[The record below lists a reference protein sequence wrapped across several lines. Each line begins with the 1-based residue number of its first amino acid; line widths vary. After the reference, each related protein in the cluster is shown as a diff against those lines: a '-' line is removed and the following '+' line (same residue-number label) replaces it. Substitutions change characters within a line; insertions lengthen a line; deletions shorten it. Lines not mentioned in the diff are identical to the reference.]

1 MKDNWLKDLQGK
13 LADYEREAPDMLW
26 ENIEKQLQSP
36 RHKRNAH
43 VWTWRKYVA
52 AAILLLLI
60 CSSYFLISQ
69 TDIDMSVDNHLANIG
84 TSNIDIKEH
93 SKPVATHE
101 GSKGVVMEQH
111 NQPRYKNHAITDKT
125 IAGVSHIAENADT
138 ISKVSDQTDSPI
150 TPTEIESTEKKDIPQ
165 KRTTYRSDMNVY
177 NHIAQSNMHNNEK
190 SRFSMGI
197 YTSGSPDHSSAMT
210 SQTAMASSLGAD
222 NANWEDDPKLG
233 IMLFNKGK
241 ATKHNVKHHLPV
253 RTGISFAYKLND
265 RLSIESG
272 LTYTNLTSDFKE
284 GTDNNYINNR
294 QSLHYIGIPVS
305 VRYNIFSWKLID
317 IYGAA
322 GVHAEQCVKGQQ
334 KTDYIIEQKTDV
346 SETYSIDEKPFQFSV
361 NASAGVQ
368 LNATSLIGIY
378 AEPGVSYHF
387 KDNSTLQTIYSD
399 KPFNFNL
406 NIGIRFTFGK

>member
-43 VWTWRKYVA
+43 VWTWKKYVA

-101 GSKGVVMEQH
+101 ESNGVVMEQH

-138 ISKVSDQTDSPI
+138 ISEVSDQTDSP
-150 TPTEIESTEKKDIPQ
+150 TTSTEIESTEKKDIPQ

-197 YTSGSPDHSSAMT
+197 IT
-210 SQTAMASSLGAD
+210 
-222 NANWEDDPKLG
+222 
-233 IMLFNKGK
+233 
-241 ATKHNVKHHLPV
+241 V
-253 RTGISFAYKLND
+253 R
-265 RLSIESG
+265 
-272 LTYTNLTSDFKE
+272 
-284 GTDNNYINNR
+284 
-294 QSLHYIGIPVS
+294 
-305 VRYNIFSWKLID
+305 
-317 IYGAA
+317 
-322 GVHAEQCVKGQQ
+322 
-334 KTDYIIEQKTDV
+334 
-346 SETYSIDEKPFQFSV
+346 
-361 NASAGVQ
+361 
-368 LNATSLIGIY
+368 
-378 AEPGVSYHF
+378 
-387 KDNSTLQTIYSD
+387 
-399 KPFNFNL
+399 
-406 NIGIRFTFGK
+406 